1 MTPHPTL
8 LRDLW
13 EQFQRDHESCSTD
26 TMLCDPELRNAFLA
40 LHRERFGP
48 GEEKEILK
56 NLLRERKKAKG
67 GLRKPQP

>member
-1 MTPHPTL
+1 MFGGHDVVRPGAA
-8 LRDLW
+8 R
-13 EQFQRDHESCSTD
+13 
-26 TMLCDPELRNAFLA
+26 AFLA